1 MTLGFRVFSLL
12 AVASLALGQ
21 DHSYTQGDI
30 EVGGQAYRMN
40 CVGCHGGD
48 GASVSGI
55 DLGRGKFKIAQTDED
70 LIRIIISGVP
80 GTAMPA
86 TPITPVRAKMIVA
99 YLRTMH
105 DTKSRRSVAAEKG
118 DAGRGRVL
126 FEKQGGC
133 SGCHRIQGAGGRSG
147 PDLSDVGHLLRAIE
161 IETAILEADA
171 AYPMGTRPVRVVRK
185 SGAALTGLL
194 LNQDSYS
201 LQLVDQEGSLRSIDR
216 SEVKEEGPA
225 RSWMPSYQG
234 RFSAQEL
241 ADLIAYLAK
250 QKGAQ

>member
-1 MTLGFRVFSLL
+1 M
-12 AVASLALGQ
+12 
-21 DHSYTQGDI
+21 
-30 EVGGQAYRMN
+30 GGQAYRVN

-70 LIRIIISGVP
+70 LVRIILNGVP

-86 TPITPVRAKMIVA
+86 TPITPVRARMIVA
-99 YLRTMH
+99 YLRSMH

-118 DAGRGRVL
+118 EASRGKAVFAR
-126 FEKQGGC
+126 QGC
-133 SGCHRIQGAGGRSG
+133 IGCHRIQGAGGRSG

-185 SGAALTGLL
+185 SGAPLSGLL
-194 LNQDSYS
+194 LNQDTYS
-201 LQLVDQEGSLRSIDR
+201 LQLVDQEGMLRSIDR

-225 RSWMPSYQG
+225 PSWMPSYRG
-234 RFSAQEL
+234 KLDAQEL
-241 ADLIAYLAK
+241 ADLIAYLAR